1 MWKEKKIN
9 FLLNSWK
16 KGRKV
21 QNKNHKL
28 TMHEFKVFQVIGK
41 HFWNWDR
48 HHSTGMPLGQLQLH
62 VLWPSR
68 GIKWPEQKVNKK
80 SHRISFQ
87 PRWTSSMN
95 QFNLLPWNTKN
106 QLNIWNNDFKILG
119 NRQQRTVLSER
130 RQKSESYD

>member
-1 MWKEKKIN
+1 
-9 FLLNSWK
+9 
-16 KGRKV
+16 
-21 QNKNHKL
+21 
-28 TMHEFKVFQVIGK
+28 MHEFKVFQVIGK

-87 PRWTSSMN
+87 PRWMSSMN

-106 QLNIWNNDFKILG
+106 LLNIWNNDFKILG
-119 NRQQRTVLSER
+119 NGQHRTVLPEFSLSEKVSLMTSGFPLHKAGILKDLYCVTGVAR
-130 RQKSESYD
+130 T